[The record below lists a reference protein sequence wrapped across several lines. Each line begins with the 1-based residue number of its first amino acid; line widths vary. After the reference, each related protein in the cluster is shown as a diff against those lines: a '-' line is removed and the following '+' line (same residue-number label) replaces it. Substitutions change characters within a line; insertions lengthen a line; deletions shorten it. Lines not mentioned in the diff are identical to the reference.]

1 MSGTLAVVSQTGE
14 TLSFFDIASGERTA
28 HITNLTS
35 EPHELCYDPKRNV
48 LYLTHTYHFGHFW
61 QHGENG
67 HEISVIDLQ
76 TKQVVDIIDIR
87 PAKAPHGLIL
97 DQKNDTLFVS
107 VEELPDQDG
116 GGIIAINLETRKVTK
131 TVPSTYKSHWFA
143 MTPDAKKAY
152 TCNKDAS
159 FISVIDLEKEEMIG
173 KIDVPGCEE
182 PSMSPDG
189 KYAYF
194 PTPGFQ
200 WGKNPVDPVIKV
212 IDTANDLVVDEI
224 KMDNG
229 ALATHVGSRGTVF
242 AGSYT
247 YAEHG
252 NATRISDGAGLA
264 MYHPETRQKLG
275 EVRAG
280 VLPLTIRTSPDEQLG
295 FLTSIVHGT
304 VTIVDLASKEV
315 LRTLEVDGRKRDDK
329 PIHVGAHGMAF
340 IP

>member
-28 HITNLTS
+28 HLTDLTS
-35 EPHELCYDPKRNV
+35 EPHELCFDPKRNI
-48 LYLTHTYHFGHFW
+48 LYLSHTYRFGHFW
-61 QHGENG
+61 KHGENAT
-67 HEISVIDLQ
+67 EISVIDLH
-76 TKQVVDIIDIR
+76 TKKVVDIIDTR

-97 DQKNDTLFVS
+97 NQQKDTLYTS
-107 VEELPDQDG
+107 VEDLPNQEG

-131 TVPSTYKSHWFA
+131 TIPSTYKSHWFA

-159 FISVIDLEKEEMIG
+159 FISVIDLEKETMVG

-182 PSMSPDG
+182 PSMSPHG

-200 WGKNPVDPVIKV
+200 FGKNAVDPVIKV
-212 IDTANDLVVDEI
+212 IDTVKDQVVDEI
-224 KMDNG
+224 KMNKG
-229 ALATHVGSRGTVF
+229 ALSTHVGSRGTIF

-247 YAEHG
+247 YQEPG
-252 NATRISDGAGLA
+252 SDTRTSEEAGLA

-275 EVRAG
+275 EVCAG
-280 VLPLTIRTSPDEQLG
+280 VLPLTIRTSLDEKLG
-295 FLTSIVHGT
+295 FLTSVLNGT
-304 VTIVDLASKEV
+304 VTVIDLESKAI
-315 LRTLEVDGRKRDDK
+315 LRTLEVDGKKRDDK
-329 PIHVGAHGMAF
+329 PIHVRAHGMAF